1 MKKALV
7 FSLVLFVGVTTL
19 ILGCAKVVDTTSN
32 SVLPSGVA
40 VGSPISSPE
49 ATITGAVSTSGGLVT
64 LNLGGIIPT
73 GTSTSVPIDLSRM
86 AVYAASGSHASG
98 LSALDSATWTAVST
112 GFYNVSAAP
121 VDIIFVLDNTG
132 SMAGQITAVKNSIV
146 AFASTLEAAGVDA
159 KFGLVTYGDSALH
172 PTPAG
177 FITQESFTDASNIRP
192 ILDLTTA
199 ARLQATLESVTAD
212 RGGDGPENPL
222 DCTKW
227 ALHTNDTTGSLD
239 NLTWR
244 TGAQK
249 IFIIITDINAHQNI
263 AADTSSDNKCTTTAT
278 LEVARIRNFNAKV
291 YAVSPNYTISQSPY
305 ADVRILADGFGEGRT
320 TAEAVTY
327 TSGGQWIRMPSDGD
341 VDLTELGISG
351 TLTSGRTIKLEG
363 YTFASGTVYTLIVY
377 YDVTG
382 DGILDSYAYF
392 VFTYSTAT
400 GSALGI
406 QGKMVP
412 IDDHRPSYN

>member
-7 FSLVLFVGVTTL
+7 FSLVLFVGVT
-19 ILGCAKVVDTTSN
+19 ILLFGCAKVVDTTS
-32 SVLPSGVA
+32 SSRLPAGVA

-49 ATITGAVSTSGGLVT
+49 ATITGAVATSGGAVR

-73 GTSTSVPIDLSRM
+73 GASSSVSIDLSRM
-86 AVYAASGSHASG
+86 SVYAAAGSHASG
-98 LSALDSATWTAVST
+98 LSASDTASWTALST
-112 GFYNVSAAP
+112 GFYSGSASP
-121 VDIIFVLDNTG
+121 IDVVFVLDNTG
-132 SMAGQITAVKNSIV
+132 SMGEEITAVKNSIV
-146 AFASTLEAAGVDA
+146 AFATTLEAAGVDA
-159 KFGLVTYGDSALH
+159 KFALVTYGDSALH

-177 FITQESFTDASNIRP
+177 FITSESFTDASFIRP
-192 ILDLTTA
+192 ILDLSTA

-212 RGGDGPENPL
+212 GGSDTPENPF

-227 ALHTNDTTGSLD
+227 ALHTNDTTGALD

-244 TGAQK
+244 AGAQK
-249 IFIIITDINAHQNI
+249 IFVIITDASAHQNI

-278 LEVARIRNFNAKV
+278 LEVARMRNFNAKV
-291 YAVSPNYTISQSPY
+291 YAVSPNYTSSLSPY
-305 ADVRILADGFGEGRT
+305 ADVRMLADGFGEGRT

-327 TSGGQWIRMPSDGD
+327 TSGGQWIRLPSDGN
-341 VDLTELGISG
+341 VDLTELGISD
-351 TLTSGRTIKLEG
+351 TLTAGRTINLSG
-363 YTFASGTVYTLIVY
+363 YTFANGTVYTLIVY

-392 VFTYSTAT
+392 VFTYSSTA
-400 GSALGI
+400 GALGI
-406 QGKMVP
+406 QGKLVP